1 MTQELEGNGVIRVKP
16 CAGWPVAGWRG
27 GGAED
32 DEGTCETEL
41 EPIVVFIMNDRN
53 CHAALGVGGAPV
65 TPHHNDPH
73 LSAERVVKYIVQ
85 EMAVEVGF
93 HLTEKNL
100 IRRGTGPPP
109 TYDYWCVHSLQPKQA
124 KLFEDRLED
133 FFTTGPPGQP
143 PAAQTRC
150 SQWSLAVE
158 RNGHNPIG
166 AVYKF
171 CGPES
176 FILRCLFARGAF
188 RP

>member
-1 MTQELEGNGVIRVKP
+1 MTQELEGNGVI
-16 CAGWPVAGWRG
+16 
-27 GGAED
+27 
-32 DEGTCETEL
+32 CETEL
-41 EPIVVFIMNDRN
+41 DRIVVFIMNDRN

-73 LSAERVVKYIVQ
+73 ISAERVVKYIVQ

-124 KLFEDRLED
+124 KIFEDRLED

-143 PAAQTRC
+143 PAVPPAQTRC

-171 CGPES
+171 GGSES
-176 FILRCLFARGAF
+176 FILHGLLARGAF